1 MKDDNKE
8 KEFLGNQPINKLL
21 NESKKEEI
29 NNQNK
34 RQKYFNWF
42 DYIFFTFHCGRNN
55 PIISYY
61 KNYRNKVISEENFI
75 RGQLDIFRLE
85 KIFKVE

>member
-1 MKDDNKE
+1 MKDNNKE
-8 KEFLGNQPINKLL
+8 KEFLENQAINKLL
-21 NESKKEEI
+21 NESKEAKI

-34 RQKYFNWF
+34 RQNYFNWF
-42 DYIFFTFHCGRNN
+42 DYIVFTFHCGRNN

-61 KNYRNKVISEENFI
+61 KNYRKKVISEENFI

-85 KIFKVE
+85 KIFKDQ